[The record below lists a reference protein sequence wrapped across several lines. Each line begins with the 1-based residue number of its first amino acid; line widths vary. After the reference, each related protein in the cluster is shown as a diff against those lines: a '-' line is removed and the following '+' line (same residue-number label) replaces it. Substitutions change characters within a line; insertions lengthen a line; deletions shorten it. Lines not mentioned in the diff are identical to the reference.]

1 MNICPI
7 TYQPCGEKKYSDK
20 GLKQLSRNLTHLKD
34 LPFTQEE
41 QLREAAIRADKM
53 SIQGVQPKLSAKLNV
68 KDEVFDIVDRGGT
81 YILKPQNNFYPE
93 LPENESLTMKLAELA
108 GIEVPLSGMI
118 YSLEGKLTYFIKRF
132 DRYGRNKKLSIEDF
146 AQLAGKSRET
156 KYDYSMEKLVTLIDT
171 FCTFP
176 AIEKVR
182 LFRLTIFNFLIGN
195 EDMHLKNFSLITRD
209 NKVELSPAYDL
220 LNTTIVVP
228 RAQEEIALPIAGKKR
243 NLNAK
248 ILIDYFAKERLK
260 LNANIINQTLEQI
273 KLQFDNWESLIKI
286 SFLSNE
292 MKEKYWELMKKR
304 KLKVII

>member
-7 TYQPCGEKKYSDK
+7 TYQPCGDKKYSDQ
-20 GLKQLSRNLTHLKD
+20 GLKLLSRNLTQLKD
-34 LPFTQEE
+34 LPLTQEE

-53 SIQGVQPKLSAKLNV
+53 SIQGVQPKLSAKINV
-68 KDEVFDIVDRGGT
+68 KDEVFDIVDRGGK

-93 LPENESLTMKLAELA
+93 LPENESITMKLADLI
-108 GIEVPLSGMI
+108 GIEVPISGMI
-118 YSLEGKLTYFIKRF
+118 YSSDGRFTYFIKRF
-132 DRYGRNKKLSIEDF
+132 DRYGRNKKLSLEDF

-176 AIEKVR
+176 AIEKVK

-195 EDMHLKNFSLITRD
+195 EDMHLKNFSLITRN

-228 RAQEEIALPIAGKKR
+228 KSQEEIALPIAGKKR
-243 NLNAK
+243 NLSAK
-248 ILIDYFAKERLK
+248 ILIDYFAKEKLK
-260 LNANIINQTLEQI
+260 LNDTIISQVLNKIYSEWNNWEKIIN
-273 KLQFDNWESLIKI
+273 I

-292 MKEKYWELMKKR
+292 MKENYLGLMRKR
-304 KLKVII
+304 KALVL

>member
-7 TYQPCGEKKYSDK
+7 TYQPCGEKKYSDN
-20 GLKQLSRNLTHLKD
+20 GLKLLSRNLTQLKD
-34 LPFTQEE
+34 LPLTQEE

-68 KDEVFDIVDRGGT
+68 RDEVFDIVDRGGE

-93 LPENESLTMKLAELA
+93 LPENESLTMKLAVLI
-108 GIEVPLSGMI
+108 GVDVPLSGMI
-118 YSLEGKLTYFIKRF
+118 YSSDGKFTYFIKRF
-132 DRYGRNKKLSIEDF
+132 DRYGRNKKLSLEDF

-156 KYDYSMEKLVTLIDT
+156 KYDYSMEKLITLIDT

-176 AIEKVR
+176 AIEKVK
-182 LFRLTIFNFLIGN
+182 LFRLSIFNFLIGN

-228 RAQEEIALPIAGKKR
+228 KSQEEIALPLAGKKR
-243 NLNAK
+243 NLSAK

-260 LNANIINQTLEQI
+260 LNPTIISQVFNKINTEWN
-273 KLQFDNWESLIKI
+273 NWEKLIKI

-292 MKEKYWELMKKR
+292 MKEKYFELMKKR
-304 KLKVII
+304 KAVVLL

>member
-7 TYQPCGEKKYSDK
+7 TYQPCGEKKYSDN
-20 GLKQLSRNLTHLKD
+20 GLKLLSRNLTQLKD
-34 LPFTQEE
+34 LPLTQEE

-68 KDEVFDIVDRGGT
+68 KDEVFDIVDRGGE

-93 LPENESLTMKLAELA
+93 LPENESLTMKLAGLI
-108 GIEVPLSGMI
+108 GVEVPLSGMI
-118 YSLEGKLTYFIKRF
+118 YSSDGKFTYFIKRF
-132 DRYGRNKKLSIEDF
+132 DRYGRNKKLSLEDF

-156 KYDYSMEKLVTLIDT
+156 KYDYSMEKLITLIDT

-176 AIEKVR
+176 AIEKVK
-182 LFRLTIFNFLIGN
+182 LFRLSIFNFLIGN

-209 NKVELSPAYDL
+209 NIVELSPAYDL

-228 RAQEEIALPIAGKKR
+228 KSQEEIALPLAGKKR
-243 NLNAK
+243 NLSTK

-260 LNANIINQTLEQI
+260 LNQTIISQVFNKINTEWN
-273 KLQFDNWESLIKI
+273 NWEKLIKI

-292 MKEKYWELMKKR
+292 MKEKYFELMKKR
-304 KLKVII
+304 KAVVLL

>member
-7 TYQPCGEKKYSDK
+7 TYQPCGDKKYSDK
-20 GLKQLSRNLTHLKD
+20 GLKLLSRNLTQLNN
-34 LPFTQEE
+34 LPLTQEE

-53 SIQGVQPKLSAKLNV
+53 SVQGVQPKLSAKLNV
-68 KDEVFDIVDRGGT
+68 KDEVFDVVDRGGE

-93 LPENESLTMKLAELA
+93 LPENESLTMKLAELI
-108 GIEVPLSGMI
+108 GIEVPISGMI
-118 YSLEGKLTYFIKRF
+118 YSSDGKFTYFIKRF
-132 DRYGRNKKLSIEDF
+132 DRYGRNKKISVEDF
-146 AQLAGKSRET
+146 TPLAGKSRET

-176 AIEKVR
+176 AIEKVK

-195 EDMHLKNFSLITRD
+195 EDTHLKNFSLITRE

-228 RAQEEIALPIAGKKR
+228 RTQEEIALPISGKKR
-243 NLNAK
+243 NLTAK

-260 LNANIINQTLEQI
+260 LNDTVISQVLNRINTEWN
-273 KLQFDNWESLIKI
+273 NWENLIKT

-292 MKEKYWELMKKR
+292 MKEKYLELMNKR
-304 KLKVII
+304 KEVIF

>member
-7 TYQPCGEKKYSDK
+7 TYQPCGDKKYSDK
-20 GLKQLSRNLTHLKD
+20 GLKLLSRNVTQLND
-34 LPFTQEE
+34 LPLTQEE

-68 KDEVFDIVDRGGT
+68 KDEVFDIVDRGGE

-93 LPENESLTMKLAELA
+93 LPENESLTMKLADLI
-108 GIEVPLSGMI
+108 GIEVPISGMI
-118 YSLEGKLTYFIKRF
+118 YSSDGKFTYFIKRF
-132 DRYGRNKKLSIEDF
+132 DRYGRNKKLSLEDF

-176 AIEKVR
+176 AIEKVK

-228 RAQEEIALPIAGKKR
+228 KSQEEIALPIAGKKR
-243 NLNAK
+243 NLSAK
-248 ILIDYFAKERLK
+248 ILIDYFAKEKLK
-260 LNANIINQTLEQI
+260 LNDTIISQVINKIYSEWNNWEKIIN
-273 KLQFDNWESLIKI
+273 I

-292 MKEKYWELMKKR
+292 MKENYLGLMRKR
-304 KLKVII
+304 KALVL

>member
-132 DRYGRNKKLSIEDF
+132 DRYGRNKKLSLEDF
-146 AQLAGKSRET
+146 AQLSGKSRET
-156 KYDYSMEKLVTLIDT
+156 KYDYSMEKLVNLIDT

-176 AIEKVR
+176 AIEKVK
-182 LFRLTIFNFLIGN
+182 LFRLTLFNFLIGN

-260 LNANIINQTLEQI
+260 LNDNIINQTLEQI

-292 MKEKYWELMKKR
+292 MKEKYWELMKK
-304 KLKVII
+304 KILIVFN

>member
-7 TYQPCGEKKYSDK
+7 TYQPCGDKKYSDK
-20 GLKQLSRNLTHLKD
+20 GLKLLSRNLTQLND
-34 LPFTQEE
+34 LPLTQEE

-68 KDEVFDIVDRGGT
+68 KDEVFDIVDRGGE

-93 LPENESLTMKLAELA
+93 LPENESLTMKLAELI
-108 GIEVPLSGMI
+108 GIEVPISGMI
-118 YSLEGKLTYFIKRF
+118 YSSDIKFTYFIKRF
-132 DRYGRNKKLSIEDF
+132 DRYGRNKKLSLEDF

-176 AIEKVR
+176 AVEKVK
-182 LFRLTIFNFLIGN
+182 LFRLTIFNYLIGN

-228 RAQEEIALPIAGKKR
+228 RTQEEIALPIAGKKR
-243 NLNAK
+243 NLSVK
-248 ILIDYFAKERLK
+248 ILIEYFGEERLK
-260 LNANIINQTLEQI
+260 LNDKIISQVLNKINSQWN
-273 KLQFDNWESLIKI
+273 NWENLVNI
-286 SFLSNE
+286 SFLSNN
-292 MKEKYWELMKKR
+292 MKEKYLELLEKR
-304 KLKVII
+304 RSTLKL